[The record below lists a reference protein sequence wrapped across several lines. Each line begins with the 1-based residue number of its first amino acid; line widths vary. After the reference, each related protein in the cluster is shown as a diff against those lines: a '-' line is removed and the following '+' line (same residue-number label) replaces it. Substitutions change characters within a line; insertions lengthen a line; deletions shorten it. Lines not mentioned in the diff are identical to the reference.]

1 MVTVERTETTMPT
14 RLHAGF
20 GRHLLARMEVVRCL
34 EVRMKFIG
42 NIYISSA

>member
-1 MVTVERTETTMPT
+1 MVTVERIETTMPAWV
-14 RLHAGF
+14 RAGL
-20 GRHLLARMEVVRCL
+20 GRRLLARMEVVRCL